1 MATHRTSILSAA
13 RWPRSSKVPR
23 NSPMP
28 TVARSPFTSDLC
40 PPCQPPNGN
49 DRSCVSPL
57 DARRRPLMMSPPPG
71 STSQER
77 GLARARSD
85 KSLARFDR
93 VAMVLSG
100 GAALGAYQAGAYAA
114 LENCGVR
121 PNWIA
126 GTAIGAINAAII
138 AGNLPHER
146 TFRLRQFWQE
156 LGRRV
161 GSQAGGGLRRTVR
174 HWLAGY
180 MPGHCAAAAGG
191 GRERAVVRPG
201 DLRELLQASV
211 DFDRVNSGAVRLVLG
226 AVNLV
231 TGAETYFDNDRHV
244 LGPDHVLASTALP
257 GMPAIELD
265 GQRYGGSAVS
275 VAALDDARP
284 ADTLCFVIDGY
295 DPAPGGGGGASRSAR
310 EIAALRRNHDLRRM
324 IALLGERVPPASRR
338 DGDIR
343 KCLAEASEATMTI
356 LHLVHEGSA
365 EGLAGKIADF
375 APAAVL
381 RRWQA
386 GESDVATSLAHPL
399 WLAPPPRRLGV
410 VVHELRGGV
419 AAPPR

>member
-1 MATHRTSILSAA
+1 
-13 RWPRSSKVPR
+13 
-23 NSPMP
+23 
-28 TVARSPFTSDLC
+28 
-40 PPCQPPNGN
+40 
-49 DRSCVSPL
+49 
-57 DARRRPLMMSPPPG
+57 
-71 STSQER
+71 
-77 GLARARSD
+77 LARTRSD

-93 VAMVLSG
+93 IALVLSG
-100 GAALGAYQAGAYAA
+100 GSALGAYQAGAYAA

-126 GTAIGAINAAII
+126 GTAIGAVNAAII

-146 TFRLRQFWQE
+146 IFRLRQFWQE
-156 LGRRV
+156 LSRRV
-161 GSQAGGGLRRTVR
+161 ALRGGGALNGKLR
-174 HWLAGY
+174 HWLAGHI
-180 MPGHCAAAAGG
+180 PGRRDWGQGG
-191 GRERAVVRPG
+191 ARERPIIRPG
-201 DLRELLQASV
+201 ELRELVEGAV
-211 DFDRVNSGAVRLVLG
+211 DFDRVNSGSVRIVLG

-257 GMPAIELD
+257 GMPPTLIEN
-265 GQRYGGSAVS
+265 QRYGGSAVS

-284 ADTLCFVIDGY
+284 ADTLCFVVDGY
-295 DPAPGGGGGASRSAR
+295 DPVPGRSGGVSRSTR

-324 IALLGERVPPASRR
+324 IALLGERVPPALRAES
-338 DGDIR
+338 DIK

-356 LHLVHEGSA
+356 LHLVHEGNADEFAGKVADFSA
-365 EGLAGKIADF
+365 E
-375 APAAVL
+375 AVL

-386 GESDVATSLAHPL
+386 GENDVATSLAHPL

>member
-1 MATHRTSILSAA
+1 
-13 RWPRSSKVPR
+13 
-23 NSPMP
+23 
-28 TVARSPFTSDLC
+28 VART
-40 PPCQPPNGN
+40 
-49 DRSCVSPL
+49 
-57 DARRRPLMMSPPPG
+57 
-71 STSQER
+71 
-77 GLARARSD
+77 RSD

-93 VAMVLSG
+93 IALVLSG

-126 GTAIGAINAAII
+126 GTAIGAINATII

-146 TFRLRQFWQE
+146 TFRLRQFWHE
-156 LGRRV
+156 LSRRVAARERGAAGRR
-161 GSQAGGGLRRTVR
+161 LRRLLTDF
-174 HWLAGY
+174 L
-180 MPGHCAAAAGG
+180 PGWADAAAG
-191 GRERAVVRPG
+191 PSG
-201 DLRELLQASV
+201 DKPAIGIGELRDLLRSSA
-211 DFDRVNSGAVRLVLG
+211 DFERVNSGAVRLTLG

-231 TGAETYFDNDRHV
+231 TGAETHFDNDRHV
-244 LGPDHVLASTALP
+244 LGPEHVLASTALP
-257 GMPAIELD
+257 GLPPMAID
-265 GQRYGGSAVS
+265 GQIYGGGAVS

-295 DPAPGGGGGASRSAR
+295 DPVPGRGGGAGRSAR

-324 IALLGERVPPASRR
+324 IALMGERMPSAVRR
-338 DGDIR
+338 DTEIR

-356 LHLVHEGSA
+356 LHLVHEGNA
-365 EGLAGKIADF
+365 DGLADKMRDF
-375 APAAVL
+375 SSDTVL

-386 GESDVATSLAHPL
+386 GENDVVTSLAHPL